1 VDDTVLGARL
11 CEDRLRLFDVGARGG
26 AHPRWDRFASCI
38 ELMGFEPDPAECE
51 RLNGEAPG
59 LPYPARFLPHALW
72 REARTDLPFYVCR
85 WEVASGVYP
94 PNPDFLRDFP
104 EAAQLLTVVDR
115 RTIAATTLD
124 EVVSELGRAPDCL
137 KLDAEGAEL
146 DILLGGTRALE
157 GTIAIEVEVEF
168 NPVFAGQP
176 LFADVDAHL
185 RDVGWVLFGLRR
197 NSWRRARTTAL
208 GRGYGGQLVAGDAL
222 YVRRDALEENEDL
235 ERELKLLV
243 VLAAYLEW
251 DIVGRRLAET
261 PALRSLS
268 SAELRQVARELEP
281 PPRLAGRIARALLRR
296 VDSERRRSLADSLQ
310 RGDSTVWQDPH
321 FF

>member
-1 VDDTVLGARL
+1 LNVLGSRL
-11 CEDRLRLFDVGARGG
+11 GADRLRLFDVGARGG
-26 AHPRWDRFASCI
+26 ADPRWDRFASCI
-38 ELMGFEPDPAECE
+38 ELIGFEPDPAECE
-51 RLNGEAPG
+51 RLNAEAPG
-59 LPYPARFLPHALW
+59 LAYPARFLPSALW
-72 REARTDLPFYVCR
+72 REARADLPFFVCK

-104 EAAQLLTVVDR
+104 EAADMLAVTER

-124 EVVSELGRAPDCL
+124 DVVSELDGAPDYL

-168 NPVFAGQP
+168 NPIFAGQP

-185 RDVGWVLFGLRR
+185 RDRGWTLFGLRR
-197 NSWRRARTTAL
+197 NSWRRPHQAGEGA
-208 GRGYGGQLVAGDAL
+208 GYGGQLIAGDAL
-222 YVRRDALEENEDL
+222 YLRRGALVESESL

-251 DIVGRRLAET
+251 DTVGKRLEES

-268 SAELRQVARELEP
+268 SAERSALARELAP
-281 PPRLAGRIARALLRR
+281 PPRLASRLARAALRSIG
-296 VDSERRRSLADSLQ
+296 SERRRRVADSLQ
-310 RGDSTVWQDPH
+310 RTDAVVWQDPH